1 LRKNS
6 LFKQIKQFEITD
18 FDMPRGDKRQV
29 LGRGS
34 FGTVY
39 KVTIDKNIR
48 TVKTIDNMDDL
59 IENPVEI
66 ANELSV
72 MLLAKH
78 QKILKAFNYKIDHG
92 EDQLQIIMELHGSD
106 LKYFIESNEI
116 KDLNNFALDCL
127 MQTASGLKHAWE
139 SLGAVH
145 RD

>member
-1 LRKNS
+1 MSANS
-6 LFKQIKQFEITD
+6 LFEQIKQFEITD
-18 FDMPRGDKRQV
+18 FNMPRGDKRQV

-48 TVKTIDNMDDL
+48 TVKTIDNIDDL

-78 QKILKAFNYKIDHG
+78 QNILKAFNYKIDQG
-92 EDQLQIIMELHGSD
+92 EDQLQIIM
-106 LKYFIESNEI
+106 
-116 KDLNNFALDCL
+116 
-127 MQTASGLKHAWE
+127 
-139 SLGAVH
+139 
-145 RD
+145 